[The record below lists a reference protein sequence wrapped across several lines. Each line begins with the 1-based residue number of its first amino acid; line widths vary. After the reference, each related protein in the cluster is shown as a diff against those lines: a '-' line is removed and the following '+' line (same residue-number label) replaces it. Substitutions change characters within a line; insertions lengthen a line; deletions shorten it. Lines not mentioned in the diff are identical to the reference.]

1 MKKLTV
7 AMVLTLALV
16 MTGCMGG
23 GLSKNQDAEIR
34 LTLDAYIENF
44 KKLDSK
50 AMAQLYTYPATVYVV
65 YDDSTYTLFTPHQGE
80 YFYEKM
86 WGFDTLRTWY
96 NIEDVKMTVVSINS
110 GDMATVKAV
119 LSVTATEKGFPNE
132 VYNLKTEHEFVMRK
146 VGSTWK
152 IASEKILHLGGYI
165 D

>member
-65 YDDSTYTLFTPHQGE
+65 YDDSTYTLSTPHQGE

-86 WGFDTLRTWY
+86 WGFDELRTWY
-96 NIEDVKMTVVSINS
+96 NIEDVKMTIVSINS
-110 GDMATVKAV
+110 GDMATVKVV
-119 LSVTATEKGFPNE
+119 LSVTATYKGFPNE

-152 IASEKILHLGGYI
+152 IAWEKILHLEGYI

>member
-16 MTGCMGG
+16 MAGCMGG

-50 AMAQLYTYPATVYVV
+50 AMAQLYTYPATIHLAY
-65 YDDSTYTLFTPHQGE
+65 YEAYRLSTPHQGE
-80 YFYEKM
+80 DFYENTF
-86 WGFDTLRTWY
+86 GFDELRTRY
-96 NIEDVKMTVVSINS
+96 NIEDVKMTIVSINS
-110 GDMATVKAV
+110 GDMATVKVV
-119 LSVTATEKGFPNE
+119 LSVTATDKGFPNE
-132 VYNLKTEHEFVMRK
+132 VHNLKTEHEFVMMK

-152 IASEKILHLGGYI
+152 IAWEKIFHLEGYI